1 VKIPALTAGVFTH
14 QSFPGGGGMALR
26 KEIILAV
33 DEDPVFCRD
42 LVRAL
47 PLSTSLKAVSD
58 PSQALEAVRSRCCS
72 AILIA
77 HTPPER
83 DGIDLARKIREI
95 MGAIPIVLVVPFTA
109 VELIIDALH
118 LGICDYLEK
127 PASTEAIAAMFSRLR
142 VQIERSASNEL
153 SIPGTMNKQRKNIL
167 AGCTDLF
174 APGVQNSANGYL
186 TVKMKR
192 ITSAIANICH
202 VPSHRQHLQS
212 MEKTPAMETLIPNDW
227 PSVSVPSKVSKFSFN
242 FLGPFQCE
250 IDGKRI
256 EEWPGHK
263 AKILFAY
270 LAYHHKRHIYRDILM
285 DYFWPH
291 SSPDSARNCLN
302 VTLHAIRAT
311 LHKIH
316 PQLEGLLFKDECY
329 YFCDEIDIELD
340 TEKFLHFYDIA
351 QHAERRRENSDAL
364 GFYEAAAALYKGDFL
379 EEYPYEVWTGLER
392 ENFAETYLV
401 ILDKMS
407 DFYACD
413 GRPATAI
420 SLCDQILLKD
430 NCREEIYR
438 RLMVCYNRIGQ
449 RDRAI
454 RVYKR
459 CVEVLKTI
467 LDVEPTTA
475 TQKLYQ
481 QIRGKVE

>member
-1 VKIPALTAGVFTH
+1 
-14 QSFPGGGGMALR
+14 MAMR

-42 LVRAL
+42 LANAL
-47 PLSTSLKAVSD
+47 PFSSSLKAVSD
-58 PSQALEAVRSRCCS
+58 QSQVLEAVRSRCCS

-77 HTPPER
+77 HTPLER
-83 DGIDLARKIREI
+83 DGIDLARRVREI
-95 MGAIPIVLVVPFTA
+95 ACAIPIVLVVQFTS

-127 PASTEAIAAMFSRLR
+127 PASTEAIAVMLSRLR
-142 VQIERSASNEL
+142 IQIDRVASDEL
-153 SIPGTMNKQRKNIL
+153 SSSGVKNKRRKNIFS
-167 AGCTDLF
+167 GFTDLF
-174 APGVQNSANGYL
+174 APGVKDTADGFL
-186 TVKMKR
+186 TGKIKK
-192 ITSAIANICH
+192 ITSAIGNK
-202 VPSHRQHLQS
+202 SHASSPQQSRQY
-212 MEKTPAMETLIPNDW
+212 MESAEALEILAPNEL
-227 PSVSVPSKVSKFSFN
+227 PSVSVRSKVSKLSFN
-242 FLGPFQCE
+242 FLGPFQVE

-285 DYFWPH
+285 DTFWPH
-291 SSPDSARNCLN
+291 SSPESARNCLN
-302 VTLHAIRAT
+302 VTLHSIRST

-316 PQLEGLLFKDECY
+316 PQLECLLFKDECY
-329 YFCDEIDIELD
+329 FFCNEIDIELD
-340 TEKFLHFYDIA
+340 SEKFLHYYDIA
-351 QHAERRRENSDAL
+351 QRAERRRQNLDAL

-401 ILDKMS
+401 ILDRMS

-438 RLMVCYNRIGQ
+438 RLMVCYDRIGQ
-449 RDRAI
+449 RDRAV
-454 RVYKR
+454 RAYKR
-459 CVEVLKTI
+459 CMEVLKNT

-475 TQKLYQ
+475 TRKLYQ
-481 QIRGKVE
+481 QIRGKDE